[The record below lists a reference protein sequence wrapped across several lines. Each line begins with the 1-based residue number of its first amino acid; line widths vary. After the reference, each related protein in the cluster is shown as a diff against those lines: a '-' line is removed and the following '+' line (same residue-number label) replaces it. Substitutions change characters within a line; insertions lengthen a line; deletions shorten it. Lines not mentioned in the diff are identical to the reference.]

1 MVGDF
6 VAGVFEMDQH
16 LINKHSWGTAL
27 CVCVTWNN
35 LTEAS
40 LEWWFRLGESS

>member
-16 LINKHSWGTAL
+16 LINKHNWAL

>member
-27 CVCVTWNN
+27 CVCD
-35 LTEAS
+35 
-40 LEWWFRLGESS
+40 LEQPH